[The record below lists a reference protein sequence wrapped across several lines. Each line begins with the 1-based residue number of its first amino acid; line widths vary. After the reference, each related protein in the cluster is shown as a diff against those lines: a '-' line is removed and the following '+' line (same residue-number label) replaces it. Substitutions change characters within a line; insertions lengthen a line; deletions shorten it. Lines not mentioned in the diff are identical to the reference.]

1 MHQEAVGGLPYR
13 RTMETLSGWI
23 TAAATVGA
31 VLVSI
36 LFGLLSTFQARES
49 ARQAKRSAES
59 SEGSLETARKQLE
72 DSTAA
77 QAESLQLAQL
87 QLENSVRAHQD
98 STQPYVWADLR
109 AREDGCG
116 MMQFMVGN
124 SGPTVATEVRIEFNP
139 PLNHVVP
146 EQWVP
151 DAHLIEELFR
161 AGAKSLPP
169 GRVFAWDLG
178 MASKYFKTEGELA
191 PAHQIGVDITAN
203 GPHGPI
209 PPVRYFISLADL
221 KDQALRPS
229 GLGLVEAPLRDVE
242 KRLREIGSTL
252 NGQ

>member
-1 MHQEAVGGLPYR
+1 MENDNAGLSAVIAILALVF
-13 RTMETLSGWI
+13 TLIFGVI
-23 TAAATVGA
+23 NALIAAA
-31 VLVSI
+31 
-36 LFGLLSTFQARES
+36 S
-49 ARQAKRSAES
+49 ARQAGRSADS
-59 SEGSLETARKQLE
+59 SEGTLEMAQKQLE
-72 DSTAA
+72 ASTAA
-77 QAESLQLAQL
+77 QAESLRLAQL
-87 QLENSVRAHQD
+87 QLENAVRAHQD

-109 AREDGCG
+109 ARNDGCG
-116 MMQFMVGN
+116 LIQFMVGN
-124 SGPTVATEVRIEFNP
+124 SGPTVATEVHIEFNP

-178 MASKYFKTEGELA
+178 MASEYFKAEGKLA
-191 PAHQIGVDITAN
+191 PAHQIGVDIAAN

-209 PPVRYFISLADL
+209 PPVHYFISLADL

-242 KRLREIGSTL
+242 KRLREIRATL